1 MSQRQLFPLLHQQ
14 LQVAENS
21 GTVVTLTATSS
32 QIADE
37 AVTVTL
43 AAAGTATLNT
53 DFTVSAT
60 TLTIP
65 AGSTTGTITA
75 TATNDSVYEPDE
87 TVIISISSVSGA
99 DATENGNQSQTIT
112 ITNDEA
118 APTVTF
124 SVSAN
129 TIAEN
134 AGSSITMTATL
145 SGATYETTTV
155 NFTASGTSTLN
166 DDYTVTTPIT
176 IAAGST
182 TGTATFTPVNDL
194 MYETNETA
202 IFDVAAVTGGGV
214 TENGTQ
220 QQTITI
226 TNDDSA
232 PTLTLASSASSMD
245 ENGSAVTL
253 TGTLSN
259 PTYQTVTV
267 GLSASGTATLNTDYA
282 LSATSFTIAS
292 GTSSGSVTATPTDD
306 STFEGDETVII
317 DVSSVSGGGATE
329 SGTQQVTITLNE
341 DDAGP
346 QLSIN
351 DVTTS
356 DESAANATFTITS
369 TAVSAS
375 NMTVQYATS
384 DGTGVA
390 GSDYT
395 NTTGTATITAGQT
408 TTTFTVPVLADSI
421 DEPNETVVVTIF
433 NATLATIA
441 DKDGILTITDDDA
454 APAISIAKCL

>member
-1 MSQRQLFPLLHQQ
+1 MKTQCNLR
-14 LQVAENS
+14 
-21 GTVVTLTATSS
+21 
-32 QIADE
+32 I
-37 AVTVTL
+37 
-43 AAAGTATLNT
+43 
-53 DFTVSAT
+53 
-60 TLTIP
+60 
-65 AGSTTGTITA
+65 TGT
-75 TATNDSVYEPDE
+75 
-87 TVIISISSVSGA
+87 
-99 DATENGNQSQTIT
+99 Q
-112 ITNDEA
+112 
-118 APTVTF
+118 
-124 SVSAN
+124 
-129 TIAEN
+129 
-134 AGSSITMTATL
+134 
-145 SGATYETTTV
+145 
-155 NFTASGTSTLN
+155 
-166 DDYTVTTPIT
+166 
-176 IAAGST
+176 
-182 TGTATFTPVNDL
+182 PVNDYNVIDTPL
-194 MYETNETA
+194 QLQQVRHFWQLLHSINDTIYETNETV
-202 IFDVAAVTGGGV
+202 IIDISAVSGGGA

-226 TNDDSA
+226 TNDDAA
-232 PTLTLASSASSMD
+232 PTLTLTSSASSMD

-267 GLSASGTATLNTDYA
+267 GLAASGTATLNTDYA
-282 LSATSFTIAS
+282 LSATSFTIAAE
-292 GTSSGSVTATPTDD
+292 GTTGTVTATPTDD

-329 SGTQQVTITLNE
+329 SGTQQVTVTLNE

-421 DEPNETVVVTIF
+421 DEPNETVVVTIY

-454 APAISIAKCL
+454 APAISIANVSRAENGGTATMTATLAAASAKIVTFDYATSNGTATAGSDYTAASGSLTIAAGQTTKTFTVHNNR